1 MDNQT
6 ETNIEPKRGRGR
18 PPKYHTE
25 EERHAAQI
33 EQMRKYYEKKTENHI
48 PKPKGKKPFRTL
60 EELREAT
67 RIRQRRYTQRKKEKE
82 KENKK

>member
-6 ETNIEPKRGRGR
+6 ETKIEPKRGRGR

-33 EQMRKYYEKKTENHI
+33 EQMRKYYEKKTENHV
-48 PKPKGKKPFRTL
+48 PKPRGVKSFRTL
-60 EELREAT
+60 EELREST
-67 RIRQRRYTQRKKEKE
+67 RNRQRRYLQRKKE
-82 KENKK
+82 NK

>member
-6 ETNIEPKRGRGR
+6 ETKKRRGR

-33 EQMRKYYEKKTENHI
+33 EQMRKYYEKKTENNI
-48 PKPKGKKPFRTL
+48 PKPRGVKPTKTI
-60 EELREAT
+60 EELRETT
-67 RIRQRRYTQRKKEKE
+67 RNRQRRYLQRKKEKQN
-82 KENKK
+82 KE